1 MHWEA
6 QLIDLLDSWAT
17 CGTTTCGTTHVW
29 HAATR
34 HTISTTTSGL
44 VDLHHDW
51 IDNALNFFL
60 LGLEFILLSQL
71 VLVEPVQGFLDCLL
85 NLVFVICLKFI
96 LQLLLLQSVAHGETV
111 VLKTILGFNFLLVG
125 LIFSA
130 ILLCLLDHAVNLGLR
145 QTTLLVGDGDLVR
158 LSSGLVLCT
167 DIQDTIGI
175 DVECHLNLRHTT

>member
-51 IDNALNFFL
+51 IDNALKFLL

-71 VLVEPVQGFLDCLL
+71 VLVQPVEAFLDCLL
-85 NLVFVICLKFI
+85 NLVFVICLKFV
-96 LQLLLLQSVAHGETV
+96 LQLLLLQRVAHGEAI
-111 VLKTILGFNFLLVG
+111 VLKTILGFNLRLVG
-125 LIFSA
+125 FIFSA
-130 ILLCLLDHAVNLGLR
+130 VLLCLLDHAVNLRLR
-145 QTTLLVGDGDLVR
+145 QATLLIRDGDLVG
-158 LSSGLVLCT
+158 LSSRLVLCT
-167 DIQDTIGI
+167 DIENTVGI
-175 DVECHLNLRHTT
+175 NVEGHFNL